1 MRKKDKD
8 RKSAVQKL
16 PVFDPF
22 SIIFTYGRCSQLNCK
37 GNTIATHFSV
47 IVLYR
52 VKEKKYRK
60 EIIMMYEED
69 RENRNNSEAGYNDRN
84 DEHMEYRSNESR
96 NTETQEVRREQHF
109 AAESGQSSSE
119 TWRSAAGESSQGS
132 GDNGAW
138 QKAAGVNAQTSQSNS
153 TWQSAAQNESQG
165 TNAWQSAPQNS
176 SQGSTASWNAQA
188 SAQGSSQQADPQTQ
202 AHQHHTTG
210 GWAWRRPEFS
220 HESHQKPE
228 HAKRSGRSMAGKIA
242 GVTAAAVLFG
252 TVAGGM
258 MFAVNTT
265 GEYLKGQY
273 TTIGQTETQAQVKVE
288 PSDDGSSTTSGAPVT
303 SAIQTDVSSIVE
315 KAMPSVVAI
324 NNTMVMQQQTWF
336 GPSQTVEVPSSG
348 SGIIVGQN
356 DEELLIVTNN
366 HVVEDS
372 KELTVTFIDN
382 SQVSAAIKGT
392 DSETD
397 LAVIA
402 IPLKDIPSDTMSQIK
417 VATLGDSDALKV
429 GQGVIAIGN
438 ALGYGQSVTVGYVS
452 ALNKKLTIN
461 DVERTLLQ
469 VDAAINPGN
478 SGGALLNMN
487 GEVIGINAA
496 KYSDTSVEGI
506 GYAIPISQAK
516 DIISDLMTKT
526 TKVAVDENEQGYL
539 GIQLQNIDSQMAQA
553 YGMPEGIYVYKIV
566 AGGAASRSD
575 LRERDII
582 TKFDGEKV
590 KNGDDLKKLL
600 TYYKAGSTVTMTV
613 QSLENGKYVER
624 NVQITLGSKSDM
636 PQSQDSQNES
646 QSESQAS
653 PQRKLGR

>member
-1 MRKKDKD
+1 
-8 RKSAVQKL
+8 
-16 PVFDPF
+16 
-22 SIIFTYGRCSQLNCK
+22 
-37 GNTIATHFSV
+37 
-47 IVLYR
+47 
-52 VKEKKYRK
+52 
-60 EIIMMYEED
+60 MMYEED

-96 NTETQEVRREQHF
+96 NTENQEVRREQHF

-132 GDNGAW
+132 AGNGVWQGSAQAGNQNSTQASWQSASAQNNSQNGNGGWQSASAQNSGQSTNEAWQNSSAQNNSQSVNGAW
-138 QKAAGVNAQTSQSNS
+138 QN
-153 TWQSAAQNESQG
+153 
-165 TNAWQSAPQNS
+165 
-176 SQGSTASWNAQA
+176 A

-210 GWAWRRPEFS
+210 GWAWRRPESS

-252 TVAGGM
+252 TVAGGT

-273 TTIGQTETQAQVKVE
+273 TTIGQTETQAQVKVA
-288 PSDDGSSTTSGAPVT
+288 PSDDGSSMTSGAPVT

-452 ALNKKLTIN
+452 ALNREVKAEDQTS
-461 DVERTLLQ
+461 RTLLQ
-469 VDAAINPGN
+469 TDAAINPGN
-478 SGGALLNMN
+478 SGGALLNMK

-496 KYSDTSVEGI
+496 KYSSTEVEGM
-506 GYAIPISQAK
+506 GYAIPISQAQ
-516 DIISDLMTKT
+516 DIINELMNKKT
-526 TKVAVDENEQGYL
+526 RVAVDEADQGYL
-539 GIQLQNIDSQMAQA
+539 GIQGQNIDETAASM
-553 YGMPEGIYVYKIV
+553 YGMPRGIYVYKIV
-566 AGGAASRSD
+566 EDSAASKSD
-575 LRERDII
+575 LREKDII
-582 TKFDGEKV
+582 TKFDGQTV
-590 KNGDDLKKLL
+590 RTMADLKDML
-600 TYYKAGSTVTMTV
+600 TYYKGGDTVNLTV
-613 QSLENGKYVER
+613 QSLENGQYVER
-624 NVQITLGSKSDM
+624 TVQITLGTK
-636 PQSQDSQNES
+636 PAGETN
-646 QSESQAS
+646 
-653 PQRKLGR
+653 